1 MILNQKRTHTT
12 VAFYNGADALHANA
26 VSRFMRYR
34 NAVFK
39 WNMIPTGVFYL
50 QKESAAPFVEL
61 HINAAGCSGVGK
73 RLTGMQGI
81 FQRIGEQDAQVS
93 VRCSGKSRERPLYI
107 QGNTG
112 FFCPPGKRRKD
123 QIGGLIFTVPLH
135 LLGFNLL
142 TDAGYIG
149 LCLFFLSV
157 FDAGGQILQMV
168 AQVMA
173 VLAGQG
179 LGLL

>member
-1 MILNQKRTHTT
+1 MTRPVGNRKHIFK
-12 VAFYNGADALHANA
+12 AD
-26 VSRFMRYR
+26 R
-34 NAVFK
+34 VFA
-39 WNMIPTGVFYL
+39 WICYL

-81 FQRIGEQDAQVS
+81 FQRIGKQDAQVS

-123 QIGGLIFTVPLH
+123 QIGGLVFAVALRLLRLERLTNIGTVGLG
-135 LLGFNLL
+135 LLRLSAS
-142 TDAGYIG
+142 DA
-149 LCLFFLSV
+149 LR
-157 FDAGGQILQMV
+157 QILQMV

-173 VLAGQG
+173 VLTGQG